1 MLAEG
6 IESLLGVYWELVE
19 GDRELAR
26 MASGVRWKKTK
37 RLTERSLGVLEKLT
51 GTILDMQDHPNSN
64 LAIHEVIN
72 TSGVNENG
80 DWLLFKKSS
89 HFHRLRCVKGIK
101 SLPGWHKGVRQKK
114 TETRRKIIGGRRKAC
129 RETNYNRSNGVT
141 TRLWA
146 KIKLGHRAGFGR
158 CNGISSKFARR
169 FVEGIGKL
177 AGNTLGDCRKK
188 TRRLTAR
195 IPEDAGLVGG
205 QRVNRPYPGVRAAE
219 PPKSAGKPPVP
230 SFSDYI

>member
-51 GTILDMQDHPNSN
+51 GTILDMQDHLNSN

-89 HFHRLRCVKGIK
+89 HFHRLR
-101 SLPGWHKGVRQKK
+101 VRM
-114 TETRRKIIGGRRKAC
+114 
-129 RETNYNRSNGVT
+129 
-141 TRLWA
+141 
-146 KIKLGHRAGFGR
+146 
-158 CNGISSKFARR
+158 
-169 FVEGIGKL
+169 
-177 AGNTLGDCRKK
+177 
-188 TRRLTAR
+188 
-195 IPEDAGLVGG
+195 VG
-205 QRVNRPYPGVRAAE
+205 
-219 PPKSAGKPPVP
+219 
-230 SFSDYI
+230 